1 MLKTDGIK
9 VMTHEEKLRIIN
21 AALYHLGLS
30 AQLRVFGNREP
41 GKDGVYIYRT
51 ASAMPV
57 TKEEF
62 IQAFSI
68 SDQKS
73 ILYNLKSFAEKSAGQ
88 NEFFLPL
95 KDILSMEISSC

>member
-41 GKDGVYIYRT
+41 GKDGIYIYRT
-51 ASAMPV
+51 ASAAPV

-62 IQAFSI
+62 IQSFSTL
-68 SDQKS
+68 DRQN
-73 ILYNLKSFAEKSAGQ
+73 ILHDLRSLAEKSAGQ